1 MVAPAARAAHPDQT
15 PSLNQYRDQMER
27 TLTGQREDQQLD
39 DWLKDA
45 RKRTAIV
52 YHPEALE

>member
-1 MVAPAARAAHPDQT
+1 VAHPDQT
-15 PSLNQYRDQMER
+15 PSINQYRGQMER
-27 TLTGQREDQQLD
+27 TLTGQREDEQLD
-39 DWLKDA
+39 VWLKDA